1 MTLLMLM
8 LFAANY
14 YCTSVSCAAALVAHL
29 CSNLLSF
36 ALKRHRLSKC
46 RHKTWIHTAHPHT
59 HMEVGRGR
67 PGGGRVRSTLVSSHA
82 AMTVCTWLWLWF
94 WHGFG
99 FRTRLSLACTVS
111 VCPVLAK
118 VVRPGSYMLALP
130 LMSKSGQHMSHAQQA
145 ADVAMWLTRLQLSPL
160 SQPAPQGPQQQQHSC
175 IWSIIILEIKRQA
188 IWIEINILS
197 S

>member
-1 MTLLMLM
+1 MTLLLLMLM

-59 HMEVGRGR
+59 HTHMAVGRGR
-67 PGGGRVRSTLVSSHA
+67 PGGKVRSTLVSSHA

-94 WHGFG
+94 WLGFG

-111 VCPVLAK
+111 VCPVLCCPGKGCAPGQLHVSFGANVK
-118 VVRPGSYMLALP
+118 VWAAHVARTASSWRCHVADTPPTVPSLSACTARPTATT
-130 LMSKSGQHMSHAQQA
+130 AQ
-145 ADVAMWLTRLQLSPL
+145 LHLEHN
-160 SQPAPQGPQQQQHSC
+160 HS
-175 IWSIIILEIKRQA
+175 R
-188 IWIEINILS
+188 N
-197 S
+197 